1 MSNVI
6 KKMVKAA
13 QQYTVVD
20 FGALKICML
29 FIGILFGVYFSS
41 FFAKYIPIV
50 WIVAIVAW
58 LFVIIQTFRYLR
70 KQKD

>member
-1 MSNVI
+1 MGNVI
-6 KKMVKAA
+6 KKLVKVANH
-13 QQYTVVD
+13 YNVVD

-41 FFAKYIPIV
+41 FFMKYIPVV
-50 WIVAIVAW
+50 WIVAILAW
-58 LFVIIQTFRYLR
+58 LFVIIQTIRYLR